1 MSRKSRKSRKIPL
14 LENTVFK
21 SVLELSK
28 TRPDLLHQLPSPVK
42 DPHIKKIAN
51 KARLNARANAR
62 RETREDRYY
71 GEPEKLRAWA
81 LIRLIMEESYPNEDL
96 IEYLQD
102 LSEPTVNAPAV
113 LTPNDLKITIKN
125 PAKIFSILE
134 EFYTP
139 VPGAEPD
146 YYPAILQKEFLELLE
161 KKALNE
167 LYRITNGFEIRRQ
180 KERDEKQIQK
190 YGRPY
195 DTRGGRKRKT
205 RRKQ

>member
-1 MSRKSRKSRKIPL
+1 MSKKSRKSRKIPP

-42 DPHIKKIAN
+42 DPHIKRIVN
-51 KARLNARANAR
+51 KARLRARANMR
-62 RETREDRYY
+62 RETRKDRYY
-71 GEPEKLRAWA
+71 GEPEKLTKGA
-81 LIRLIMEESYPNEDL
+81 LIRLIMDQSYPNDDL
-96 IEYLQD
+96 IEYLEA
-102 LSEPTVNAPAV
+102 LSGPVGGEPAV

-167 LYRITNGFEIRRQ
+167 LYRITNGFEIRGQ

-190 YGRPY
+190 YDRPY